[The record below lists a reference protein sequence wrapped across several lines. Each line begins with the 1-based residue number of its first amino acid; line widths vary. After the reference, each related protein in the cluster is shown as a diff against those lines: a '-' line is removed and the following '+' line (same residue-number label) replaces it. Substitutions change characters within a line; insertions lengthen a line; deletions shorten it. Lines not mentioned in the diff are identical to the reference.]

1 MDFKYMLSKYAE
13 AIVKI
18 GANVQKGQLVVIR
31 SVTESREF
39 VYELA
44 EQAYKVGASDVQVI
58 WNDDRLTRLRFEN
71 VTSETLEDV
80 REWFKDQY
88 KDAVERNAVFIS
100 LIGSDPN
107 NLEGIE
113 AEKIKISSIARSKS
127 LKFFSQSLMN
137 DRNSWVVVGA
147 PTKKWA
153 NLMFPNLDDEKAVEK
168 LWDTLFYVTR
178 ITGEDTIDG
187 WYKHIENLQTRA
199 NKLNDYKF
207 KYLKYKTEKGTD
219 LTIELPK
226 GHIWKA
232 AGAKNSKGV
241 EFTANMPTEEVYTL
255 PHKNGVNGRVYST
268 KPLNYNSNVIDEF
281 YIDFKDGAA
290 VGFDAKKGKE
300 ILKTLLETDE
310 GSRRLGEVALVPYD
324 SPISNTNIMF
334 YETLYDENASCHIAL
349 GEAYPTCLEGGT
361 SMNEEELSKAG
372 SNTSLVHVDFMIG
385 DETLEIIGVLEDG
398 TEIKVFDKGN
408 WA

>member
-1 MDFKYMLSKYAE
+1 MDFNYKLSKYAE
-13 AIVKI
+13 AIVNI

-31 SVTESREF
+31 CVTEAREF
-39 VYELA
+39 AYVLA
-44 EQAYKVGASDVQVI
+44 EEAYKVGASDVQVI
-58 WNDDRLTRLRFEN
+58 WNDDRLSRLRFEN
-71 VTSETLEDV
+71 STKETLEDI
-80 REWFKDQY
+80 RPWFIEQY
-88 KDAVERNAVFIS
+88 KDAVEKNAVFIS
-100 LIGSDPN
+100 VIGSDPN
-107 NLEGIE
+107 NLEGID
-113 AEKIKISSIARSKS
+113 AEKIKAASISRSKS

-153 NLMFPNLDDEKAVEK
+153 NIVFPELSDEEAIKK
-168 LWDTLFYVTR
+168 LWETLFYVTR
-178 ITGEDTIDG
+178 INGEDTIDG
-187 WYKHIENLQTRA
+187 WNKHIENLQNRA
-199 NKLNDYKF
+199 NKLNEYNF
-207 KYLKYKTEKGTD
+207 KYLRYKTKKGTD

-232 AGAKNSKGV
+232 AGAINEKGI

-281 YIDFKDGAA
+281 YIDFKNGVA
-290 VGFDAKKGKE
+290 VNFDAKKGKE

-310 GSRRLGEVALVPYD
+310 GSKRLGEVALVPFN

-349 GEAYPTCLEGGT
+349 GEAYPTCLKGGVD
-361 SMNEEELSKAG
+361 MNEEELSNAG

-385 DETLEIIGVLEDG
+385 DESLEIIGVKEDG
-398 TEIKVFDKGN
+398 TEIKVFENGN